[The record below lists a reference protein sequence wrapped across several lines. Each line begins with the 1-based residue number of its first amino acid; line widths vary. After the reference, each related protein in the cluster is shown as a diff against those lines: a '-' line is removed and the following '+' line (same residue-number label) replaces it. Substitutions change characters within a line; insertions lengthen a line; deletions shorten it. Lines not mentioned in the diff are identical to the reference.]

1 MPSDDRLELGRLPV
15 DRRLNVAMMPTRPAP
30 FADAYRPE
38 VRPGAEIPE
47 DVLNLARLMPRRQP
61 LEALTKSMAGGPG
74 GLGKLPGA
82 RPDQYGPAGMPKA
95 TGINDYAEA
104 PGTIGDIERYLRD
117 KSQKR
122 VGISDVTTPTEEA
135 DLVPELENPDKIG
148 IGGKIAL
155 GASNILEGMLAG
167 MQGRTPRNMDSIS
180 DVEQGRR
187 DRRIRDIELDREL
200 AERRKVREQAEEDRL
215 DRKRLQELQI
225 QAELARA
232 NKRPEPKIQDLSG
245 NAIATWDDNG
255 DLSIVQNPYYQQRE
269 PVQRAPRQ
277 QWGGE
282 DPEFEYL
289 YEEDENGDMVPKY
302 ERPDA
307 EGVKK
312 PVRRLRAGQ
321 IGRDDDKGPTVSEQK
336 QAKAD
341 AQNNYLGS
349 DQSKADRDALV
360 QETWKKSVAGM
371 NLPPVVNNL
380 LQQHGYPKVLDILQ
394 SAASGYDQKG
404 KEAMLMYKKQIEEAY
419 KAAQK
424 QADSQFKARVKGGQY
439 GAQSQAGPGT
449 QIVSHGFG
457 GQ

>member
-1 MPSDDRLELGRLPV
+1 MAGWGSIIGPRSWTTDRNEDEQARNGMLPVQPYLTPIAPRPPAADGRMPSDDRLELGRLPV

-122 VGISDVTTPTEEA
+122 IGISDVTTPTEEA

-269 PVQRAPRQ
+269 PVPRAPAK
-277 QWGGE
+277 
-282 DPEFEYL
+282 
-289 YEEDENGDMVPKY
+289 KY
-302 ERPDA
+302 STLNCERAP
-307 EGVKK
+307 
-312 PVRRLRAGQ
+312 AG
-321 IGRDDDKGPTVSEQK
+321 S
-336 QAKAD
+336 
-341 AQNNYLGS
+341 
-349 DQSKADRDALV
+349 AL
-360 QETWKKSVAGM
+360 
-371 NLPPVVNNL
+371 NP
-380 LQQHGYPKVLDILQ
+380 
-394 SAASGYDQKG
+394 
-404 KEAMLMYKKQIEEAY
+404 
-419 KAAQK
+419 
-424 QADSQFKARVKGGQY
+424 R
-439 GAQSQAGPGT
+439 
-449 QIVSHGFG
+449 
-457 GQ
+457 

>member
-1 MPSDDRLELGRLPV
+1 MGPLSAV
-15 DRRLNVAMMPTRPAP
+15 D
-30 FADAYRPE
+30 
-38 VRPGAEIPE
+38 
-47 DVLNLARLMPRRQP
+47 
-61 LEALTKSMAGGPG
+61 
-74 GLGKLPGA
+74 
-82 RPDQYGPAGMPKA
+82 
-95 TGINDYAEA
+95 
-104 PGTIGDIERYLRD
+104 
-117 KSQKR
+117 
-122 VGISDVTTPTEEA
+122 
-135 DLVPELENPDKIG
+135 
-148 IGGKIAL
+148 
-155 GASNILEGMLAG
+155 
-167 MQGRTPRNMDSIS
+167 
-180 DVEQGRR
+180 
-187 DRRIRDIELDREL
+187 LDREP
-200 AERRKVREQAEEDRL
+200 AEKAGPQPRE
-215 DRKRLQELQI
+215 
-225 QAELARA
+225 
-232 NKRPEPKIQDLSG
+232 
-245 NAIATWDDNG
+245 
-255 DLSIVQNPYYQQRE
+255 
-269 PVQRAPRQ
+269 

-282 DPEFEYL
+282 DPKFEYL
-289 YEEDENGDMVPKY
+289 YVEDENGDLVPKY